1 MRAFCLPELLIK
13 CSSVK
18 ILAIETSCDETSA
31 AVIENGRKI
40 LSNVVASQ
48 VEIHKKYG
56 GIVPEVASRKHI
68 ESIAAVV
75 KQALDDAKTSL
86 KKIDAVA
93 ATYGPGLVGSLIVG
107 LNYAKAIAYAAGK
120 PFIPVNH
127 IEGHIYANF
136 IKEMGD
142 KRSEI
147 RKNKSHLRS
156 PISSL
161 SFPFICL
168 VVSGGHTQLVLVK
181 SHGKYQTL
189 GRTRDDAAGEAFDKV
204 ARFLGIGYPGGPL
217 IDKMAKQG
225 DPEAIDFPRA
235 MMNDG
240 YDFSFSG
247 IKTAVVNYVRHH
259 EKAQTLNSK
268 FITDIVASFQEAV
281 VDILVE
287 KTIRAAKKRKVKW
300 IALAGGVSANSRLRS
315 KLSARAG
322 KEGLKISIPP
332 MYLCTDNAAMIGSA
346 AYYLKKNAKK
356 RNLDIEAVS
365 TLRI

>member
-1 MRAFCLPELLIK
+1 ML
-13 CSSVK
+13 

-31 AVIENGRKI
+31 AVIENGKRI

-68 ESIAAVV
+68 EVIAAVV
-75 KQALDDAKTSL
+75 KEALDKAKVPL

-107 LNYAKAIAYAAGK
+107 LNYAKAVAYALDK

-142 KRSEI
+142 ERSEM
-147 RKNKSHLRS
+147 KKSKPHLPS
-156 PISSL
+156 PISHL
-161 SFPFICL
+161 SFPFVCL
-168 VVSGGHTQLVLVK
+168 VVSGGHTQLVLMK
-181 SHGKYQTL
+181 GHGKYQTL

-204 ARFLGIGYPGGPL
+204 ARFLNIGYPGGPL

-225 DPEAIDFPRA
+225 DPEAINFPRA
-235 MMNDG
+235 MMNNG

-247 IKTAVVNYVRHH
+247 LKTAVVNNKIKVSI
-259 EKAQTLNSK
+259 E
-268 FITDIVASFQEAV
+268 DIVASFQQAA

-287 KTIRAAKKRKVKW
+287 KTIRAAKARKVKW

-315 KLSARAG
+315 QLSARAE

-332 MYLCTDNAAMIGSA
+332 MSLCTDNAAMIGSA
-346 AYYLKKNAKK
+346 AYYLRNKTKNK
-356 RNLDIEAVS
+356 NLDIEAVS